1 MDVFD
6 LAAKLSLDS
15 SEYNSGLST
24 AESKINSFSTVLRS
38 ALKAITVATTTA
50 ISGAATGISAL
61 TKSAVSSYSNYEQLV
76 GGVETLFGAQ
86 GMSIEEYAESVGKTV
101 QKIQSK
107 YNFLIQAQTEVMNNA
122 KEAYKTAGMSAN
134 EYMETVTSF
143 AASLI
148 QSTGNTTS
156 AAKFANLAITDMS
169 DNANKMGTNIE
180 NIKNAYQGF
189 AKQNYTM
196 LDNLKL
202 GYGGTKEE
210 MKRLIY
216 DAESLDKTFKAS
228 RDGNKELTLSYAEI
242 VKAIHIIQTNMGIT
256 GTTAKE
262 AASTIQG
269 SLNSMKAAWSN
280 LVTGLANGDADLDTL
295 IDQLV
300 ETATTFMDNI
310 EPVVIKSV
318 QGIGKLIKSAAPII
332 ADILPEVLKEIMPD
346 LVKASISLVGVVTQS
361 LPDILNSIRV
371 ALTEWLN
378 EQPWGKSLLKV
389 IDVIFNIAE
398 KAITKIK
405 NLIVN
410 TDWQSTEKKWTS
422 FVATVRENF
431 EKVKTIVSKVMS
443 IVKKELNK
451 IDWETIRETWINF
464 TEKVQQVW
472 ENIKTKASEIIQ
484 KIKGYFKSI
493 DWESIKQTWSDFV
506 DKVKEKWEN
515 IKTKASEIIQ
525 KIKGYFESIDWESI
539 KKTWTDCTTKI
550 KEAWDGL
557 VEKLQPHIENL
568 KIWFDDLKEK
578 VQGLKDKFDDYVTSG
593 DAAEES
599 TYFLETAITAV
610 SRVIESAITGVT
622 NIIGKLEEFSTWLNS
637 DSAGAEALKTGIVGL
652 TAGIVAYK
660 AAMIASNAISAA
672 GTAITNGLAIAQAA
686 LNTVM
691 SANPIGVVIALIT
704 ALVAAIIYL
713 WNTNDDFRN
722 GLIEFWELIKQSISD
737 IGESLKKFFTETIP
751 EAFNTAVEFLEGLP
765 EKALTW
771 GKDLIDNFVQGI
783 KDKIETVKTTVSNVA
798 DTIKDFLGFSEPDEG
813 PLSNFHTYAPDM
825 MNLFAKGI
833 RDNKDVITRAI
844 EDSFD
849 LGNQIAANMSV
860 SGVETATKRSEESN
874 TLTGISEAL
883 NDFKAS
889 FYDDMV
895 NALSDGLSFDVNGR
909 TFGRLIKNYG

>member
-24 AESKINSFSTVLRS
+24 AESKINSLATTINSVLKTAATVT
-38 ALKAITVATTTA
+38 TVA
-50 ISGAATGISAL
+50 IGGAATGVVAL

-86 GMSIEEYAESVGKTV
+86 SMSMSEYAESVGENVDEVKTEYDSL
-101 QKIQSK
+101 IRAQS
-107 YNFLIQAQTEVMNNA
+107 EVMNDAN
-122 KEAYKTAGMSAN
+122 EAYKTAGMSAN
-134 EYMETVTSF
+134 DYMETVTSF

-148 QSTGNTTS
+148 QSLSGDTLS
-156 AAKFANLAITDMS
+156 ASKKANQAITDMS
-169 DNANKMGTNIE
+169 DNANKMGTNLE
-180 NIKNAYQGF
+180 SIKNAYQGF

-210 MKRLIY
+210 MERLVE
-216 DAESLDKTFKAS
+216 DAESLNETFTAS
-228 RDGNKELTLSYAEI
+228 RDENGDLTLSYAEI
-242 VKAIHIIQTNMGIT
+242 VDAIHIVQTNMGIT

-280 LVTGLANGDADLDTL
+280 LVTGLANGDADLGTL
-295 IDQLV
+295 IEQFI
-300 ETATTFMDNI
+300 ETATTSMTNLEPIII
-310 EPVVIKSV
+310 EAMK
-318 QGIGKLIKSAAPII
+318 GIGDLIKAAAPVLAEVLPDIMTE
-332 ADILPEVLKEIMPD
+332 ILPS
-346 LVKASISLVGVVTQS
+346 LVEASISLVGALVQALPEILSTIRDAVVNW
-361 LPDILNSIRV
+361 IL
-371 ALTEWLN
+371 
-378 EQPWGKSLLKV
+378 EQPWGE
-389 IDVIFNIAE
+389 DFMRAFNTVSE
-398 KAITKIK
+398 KIEEIVTKIK
-405 NLIVN
+405 
-410 TDWQSTEKKWTS
+410 E
-422 FVATVRENF
+422 F
-431 EKVKTIVSKVMS
+431 
-443 IVKKELNK
+443 
-451 IDWETIRETWINF
+451 ID
-464 TEKVQQVW
+464 
-472 ENIKTKASEIIQ
+472 
-484 KIKGYFKSI
+484 SI
-493 DWESIKQTWSDFV
+493 DWKSIKQTWSDFV
-506 DKVKEKWEN
+506 DKIKEKWED

-568 KIWFDDLKEK
+568 KTWFDDLKEK

-610 SRVIESAITGVT
+610 SGVIESAITGVT

-637 DSAGAEALKTGIVGL
+637 DSAGAEALKTGIVSL

-833 RDNKDVITRAI
+833 RDNKDVITGAI

-874 TLTGISEAL
+874 TLAGISEAL